1 MSFPDTSILDSLA
14 GVLGRLTPGTA
25 IDGESAI
32 AYNSFVDIDIPRVR
46 EFLREKQARRRRRLE
61 ERLRQAQEDAGRIIE
76 HLGRTYSPRRIYQ
89 WGSLVETRNFSEISD
104 IDIGVEGLSG
114 PEQYFAMLGDALGM
128 TRFSVDLLELDKL
141 NKETADHIRRR
152 GRVVYERP
160 SAG

>member
-1 MSFPDTSILDSLA
+1 M
-14 GVLGRLTPGTA
+14 
-25 IDGESAI
+25 
-32 AYNSFVDIDIPRVR
+32 DIDIPRVR

-114 PEQYFAMLGDALGM
+114 PEQYFAMLGDTMVM
-128 TRFSVDLLELDKL
+128 TRFPVDLLELDKL